1 MYEGKAVNTK
11 AEREREREREINREE
26 EKERPLSEMSATF
39 QRKKIVK
46 L

>member
-11 AEREREREREINREE
+11 AEREKEREINREE